1 MDLLLSSILVLAAG
15 FIGLLYGLVHIVYGR
30 LSNKE
35 EYIEPEELADRY
47 IEQKRNPDAHTPE
60 VRMIVL
66 NNHGLSFTELIT
78 HRI

>member
-1 MDLLLSSILVLAAG
+1 MSSNTNLT
-15 FIGLLYGLVHIVYGR
+15 
-30 LSNKE
+30 
-35 EYIEPEELADRY
+35 PEELPDRY

-60 VRMIVL
+60 VRMVVL